1 MFDESQF
8 CSGFELTEVDLI
20 HEGADE
26 EDAAAGAAQEIFG
39 SEGIGKVFPVHSF
52 ALVGNG
58 EDQGFSVVFEAG
70 GDLFRGVV
78 VVAVKDGIDGGFAD
92 GHGDAEALFFVDA
105 GVFGEFIGGSFD
117 FANALHGGRER
128 EASFTWFGINQRLR
142 LRLYRKW
149 RSTALPR
156 EEVFGFPRKTGK
168 RV

>member
-39 SEGIGKVFPVHSF
+39 SEGIGEVFPVHSF

-58 EDQGFSVVFEAG
+58 EDQRFSVVFEAG
-70 GDLFRGVV
+70 GDLFGGIV

-92 GHGDAEALFFVDA
+92 GHGDAEAFFFVDA
-105 GVFGEFIGGSFD
+105 GVFGKFIGGSFD

-128 EASFTWFGINQRLR
+128 EASFTWFGIDQRLR
-142 LRLYRKW
+142 LRLYRGW
-149 RSTALPR
+149 QSSALPR